1 MKNDIVANLRL
12 ELERERTRVRTSVR
26 CGDTKTITYHITLLQ
41 SGKIYDL
48 SDALMATIYITKP
61 DENVCYNDCVIDG
74 NEIYYTLKTQ
84 DINVSGE
91 DRCYLEVTN
100 KDGSIITSPEFIIYV
115 YENGK
120 NMNLLKSENEYGAL
134 QEWVVMANSY
144 AENAKASASQAG
156 ASETNAAESAEQAKE
171 SECNVKEYSDIATSA
186 AETATSKATEAAL
199 SESNAKASET
209 EAQKYAASSENN
221 AAEVAQTLQEVKSAQ
236 ESVNEVV
243 LYVTETEGK
252 VQEYCVLIKEYANTA
267 SSAAGEA
274 ETSQETAQQYAAKAQ
289 QVYENIVNAGILAL
303 GETHST
309 AFYGDWGKQAYNHSN
324 VVSGNPHH
332 VSYSEVGAD
341 KEGTAQEYYEN
352 ATAYTDLKIA
362 NLINGAPE
370 TLDTLKE
377 IADAMAENKT
387 VVEALD
393 QAVGK
398 KANQA
403 ELETHQDNAIIHIT
417 ASERTKWNGYD
428 ERIVLLENTIK
439 ALGYPYAS
447 EQEEES

>member
-26 CGDTKTITYHITLLQ
+26 CGDTKTITYHFTLLQ

-48 SDALMATIYITKP
+48 ADALMATIYITKP

-91 DRCYLEVTN
+91 DKCYLEVTN

-120 NMNLLKSENEYGAL
+120 NMDLLKSENEYGAL
-134 QEWVVMANSY
+134 TEWVVKANDY
-144 AENAKASASQAG
+144 AQSAKNSADQAEI
-156 ASETNAAESAEQAKE
+156 AETNATESATKAETSE
-171 SECNVKEYSDIATSA
+171 SNAKEYSDIATSA
-186 AETATSKATEAAL
+186 VETAETKAAEASQSENNAKSSKEAAQKYAEA
-199 SESNAKASET
+199 SESNAAET
-209 EAQKYAASSENN
+209 AKD
-221 AAEVAQTLQEVKSAQ
+221 LQDVKTAQ
-236 ESVNEVV
+236 ESVNKVL
-243 LYVTETEGK
+243 LYVTESEGK
-252 VQEYCVLIKEYANTA
+252 VQEYYVLVKEYASTA
-267 SSAAGEA
+267 SGAAGEA
-274 ETSQETAQQYAAKAQ
+274 EKSQETAQHYAQEAQ
-289 QVYENIVNAGILAL
+289 KVYENIVNAGILAL

-309 AFYGDWGKQAYNHSN
+309 AFYGDWGKQAYAHSN
-324 VVSGNPHH
+324 VVHGNPHN

-393 QAVGK
+393 EAVGK

-403 ELETHQDNAIIHIT
+403 ELETHQNNGTIHIT
-417 ASERTKWNGYD
+417 ATERTKWNGYG
-428 ERIVLLENTIK
+428 ERIATLETIVK
-439 ALGYPYAS
+439 ALGYPYTQ
-447 EQEEES
+447 EQEE